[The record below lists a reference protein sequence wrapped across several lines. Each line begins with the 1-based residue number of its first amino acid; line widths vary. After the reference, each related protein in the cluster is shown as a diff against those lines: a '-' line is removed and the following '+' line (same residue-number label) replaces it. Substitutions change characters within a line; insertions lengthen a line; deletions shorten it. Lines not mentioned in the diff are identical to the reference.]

1 MVSDIMDNYKSNQ
14 ILKEVQRQSFL
25 LLVHVQ
31 DAKSVEAEVLC
42 RPLASV
48 RVPGYTRAEM

>member
-1 MVSDIMDNYKSNQ
+1 MVSDKMDNYKSNQ

-31 DAKSVEAEVLC
+31 VAKSAEAEVLC
-42 RPLASV
+42 RPLTSV